1 MKVIG
6 SAAKTV
12 FYLKKIQV
20 QHTSWRIRYKIKC
33 KSTENELSNWLR
45 YSEIKR
51 NQPVAIIARE
61 QFSGFGQNS
70 KAWVSPKGGI
80 WLSAAYPIFSKEFT
94 SQIFSL
100 SLGIKICEM
109 LSQENINVFLKWP
122 NDIFVGSK
130 KLIGF
135 LPRVITRGKEI
146 NYVRIGLGMNV
157 LNHTPL
163 EGISLSKILK
173 TKNIN
178 QYYWTA
184 KVLKAFHDSIECN
197 NKKQYVIKS
206 ANKFLTKRFLPSGF
220 CPHKWQIK
228 DIDSNGNLR
237 IENETQLKVIGR
249 SEFN

>member
-12 FYLKKIQV
+12 FYLKKIQG
-20 QHTSWRIRYKIKC
+20 QYPSWRLQYKIKC

-70 KAWVSPKGGI
+70 KIWVSKKGGI

-94 SQIFSL
+94 SQIFNL

-109 LSQENINVFLKWP
+109 LRQENINVFLKWP
-122 NDIFVGSK
+122 NDIFFGSK

-146 NYVRIGLGMNV
+146 IYVRTGIGMNV
-157 LNHTPL
+157 LNHTPS
-163 EGISLSKILK
+163 EGISLSKVLK

-178 QYYWTA
+178 QHYWTA

-197 NKKQYVIKS
+197 NKKEYVIKS

-220 CPHKWQIK
+220 CPHTWKIK

-237 IENETQLKVIGR
+237 IENETQLKIIR
-249 SEFN
+249 RF

>member
-12 FYLKKIQV
+12 FYLKKIQG
-20 QHTSWRIRYKIKC
+20 QHPSWRLLYKIKC
-33 KSTENELSNWLR
+33 KSTENELTNLLG
-45 YSEIKR
+45 YSEIKK

-70 KAWVSPKGGI
+70 KTWVSHKGGI

-94 SQIFSL
+94 SQIFNL

-109 LSQENINVFLKWP
+109 LRQENINVYLKWP
-122 NDIFVGSK
+122 NDIFFGSK

-146 NYVRIGLGMNV
+146 IYVRIGLGMNV
-157 LNHTPL
+157 LNYTPL
-163 EGISLSKILK
+163 EGISLSKALQ

-178 QYYWTA
+178 QHYWTA
-184 KVLKAFHDSIECN
+184 KVLKALHDSVECN
-197 NKKQYVIKS
+197 NQKEYVIKS
-206 ANKFLTKRFLPSGF
+206 ANKFLTKRYLPSGI
-220 CPHKWQIK
+220 CPNTWKIK
-228 DIDSNGNLR
+228 DIDLNGNLR
-237 IENETQLKVIGR
+237 IENETQLKIIR
-249 SEFN
+249 RF

>member
-6 SAAKTV
+6 SAAKTI
-12 FYLKKIQV
+12 FYLKKIQGLYP
-20 QHTSWRIRYKIKC
+20 SWRLQYKIKC
-33 KSTENELSNWLR
+33 KSTENELSNWLG

-51 NQPVAIIARE
+51 NHPVAIIARE

-70 KAWVSPKGGI
+70 KTWVSPKGGI
-80 WLSAAYPIFSKEFT
+80 WLSAAYPIFSQEFT

-100 SLGIKICEM
+100 SLGIKLCEM
-109 LSQENINVFLKWP
+109 LRLDNINAFLKWP

-146 NYVRIGLGMNV
+146 IYVRVGLGMNV
-157 LNHTPL
+157 LNYTPS

-173 TKNIN
+173 TKNID

-184 KVLKAFHDSIECN
+184 KILKAFHDSIECN
-197 NKKQYVIKS
+197 NKKEYVIKS
-206 ANKFLTKRFLPSGF
+206 ANKFLTKQFLPSGY
-220 CPHKWQIK
+220 CPYEWEIK

-237 IENETQLKVIGR
+237 IQNGAQEKLLR
-249 SEFN
+249 RC

>member
-12 FYLKKIQV
+12 FYLKKIQG
-20 QHTSWRIRYKIKC
+20 QYPSWRLQYKIKC
-33 KSTENELSNWLR
+33 KSTEDELSNRLR
-45 YSEIKR
+45 YSPIKR

-70 KAWVSPKGGI
+70 KIWVSKKGGI

-94 SQIFSL
+94 SQIFNL

-109 LSQENINVFLKWP
+109 LRQDNINVCLKWP

-135 LPRVITRGKEI
+135 LPRVITRGKETI
-146 NYVRIGLGMNV
+146 YVRIGLGMNV
-157 LNHTPL
+157 LNQTPS
-163 EGISLSKILK
+163 EGISLSKVLK

-184 KVLKAFHDSIECN
+184 KVIKAFHDSIECN
-197 NKKQYVIKS
+197 NKKEYVIRS
-206 ANKFLTKRFLPSGF
+206 ANKFLTRRFLPSGF
-220 CPHKWQIK
+220 CPQTWKIK

-237 IENETQLKVIGR
+237 IQNDTQEKVLR
-249 SEFN
+249 RF